1 MLTKRNIKY
10 IIAMLCGLG
19 FACIIG
25 DLMVGFIMILFGDII
40 IYPVYITL
48 QIVCRLAIF
57 AVIYFGMMN
66 ADNELEEEKTE

>member
-25 DLMVGFIMILFGDII
+25 DLMVGFIMILFNNI

-57 AVIYFGMMN
+57 AVIYFSVMN
-66 ADNELEEEKTE
+66 VDDELEEEKTE

>member
-10 IIAMLCGLG
+10 IIAILG
-19 FACIIG
+19 GISFACIIG
-25 DLMVGFIMILFGDII
+25 DLMVGFIMILFSNI

-57 AVIYFGMMN
+57 AVIYFGVMN
-66 ADNELEEEKTE
+66 IDDELEEKTE